1 MTKDDFLTLLVDYVL
16 PLKREGICSQR
27 SSRRMAS
34 LSSRGDYF
42 RILEYTRIYACLRD
56 PIGGLKMDFAHQA
69 IILQELLTTLIRKVA
84 DVPLGDDL
92 WALLVRQLAQESSFL
107 ANPQI
112 DDVAYVHSAVISS
125 YYMLISSFQS

>member
-1 MTKDDFLTLLVDYVL
+1 
-16 PLKREGICSQR
+16 
-27 SSRRMAS
+27 
-34 LSSRGDYF
+34 
-42 RILEYTRIYACLRD
+42 
-56 PIGGLKMDFAHQA
+56 MDFAHQA